1 MTDDTDSTVG
11 TNPDI
16 SPLAWRTIEHR
27 DGTRTVTLGGQA
39 VGYYSLICR
48 KHARGNASGWR
59 GVTHRGQ
66 LVYAKTERAVRES
79 IQGVYNA
86 DRP

>member
-1 MTDDTDSTVG
+1 MNDTVG
-11 TNPDI
+11 ALGSGLDL

-48 KHARGNASGWR
+48 RHARGNASGWR
-59 GVTHRGQ
+59 GVTHQGQ

-79 IQGVYNA
+79 IQEVYNA
-86 DRP
+86 DHP

>member
-1 MTDDTDSTVG
+1 MIDDPDSTVG
-11 TNPDI
+11 AGVNL

-48 KHARGNASGWR
+48 RHARGNASGWR

-66 LVYAKTERAVRES
+66 LVYAKTERAVREN
-79 IQGVYNA
+79 IQEVYNA